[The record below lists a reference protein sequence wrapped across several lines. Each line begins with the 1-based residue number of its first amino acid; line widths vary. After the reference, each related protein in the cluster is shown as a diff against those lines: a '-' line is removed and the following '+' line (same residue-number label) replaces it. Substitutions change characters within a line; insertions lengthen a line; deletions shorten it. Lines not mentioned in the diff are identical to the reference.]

1 LVFGNESSL
10 RHLPFFEEVATHEE
24 HEAEWRAATAGLVV
38 LRLFDAW
45 LEEGASAVVPDSW
58 NVRAVRTAIEEMDD
72 GTPMRAILGSIV
84 DAMQTSKGADT
95 HEAMPRLMAYARA
108 LQYDAKSS
116 LAVDVYDTVVA
127 HTHPLKES
135 DTAIAAHQQRGA
147 CLRTL
152 GRFEEAQAAYAAAGA
167 VAEQA
172 GDMIGVLRARIGD
185 AKIAVARGNL
195 PYAESVLDETIA
207 SAAQHGVTMVH
218 SMALHDRAMVAG
230 LRGNHEL
237 TIQLAYEALSEAEL
251 PTERDRILGDIGTA
265 FHMLGIR
272 SAARDA
278 FLVLSATAQEQY
290 ARWVAMLSLMTIAA
304 EDGFEP
310 VFLQFRRSLSSVP
323 LPPELRTEYFIRL
336 GQSHRA
342 LGQDDP
348 SQIAFAKAVQL
359 AEHHGFNTLLF
370 EAEQLL
376 TATAQPEPRVAK
388 VPPDTVAGIAD
399 AVRDMRES
407 ALVGR

>member
-1 LVFGNESSL
+1 MVFGNESSL

-45 LEEGASAVVPDSW
+45 LEEGASAVAPDSW

-84 DAMQTSKGADT
+84 DAMQTSKGANT
-95 HEAMPRLMAYARA
+95 HEAMPRLMAYGRA
-108 LQYDAKSS
+108 LEYDGRWA
-116 LAVDVYDTVVA
+116 LAVDVYDSVIA
-127 HTHPLKES
+127 HTHPVEES
-135 DTAIAAHQQRGA
+135 DTAIAANLQRA
-147 CLRTL
+147 FCLRTL
-152 GRFEEAQAAYAAAGA
+152 GRFEEAQIAYTAAGA
-167 VAEQA
+167 VAERV
-172 GDMIGVLRARIGD
+172 GDMIGVLRGRIGD
-185 AKIAVARGNL
+185 AKLAVARGNL

-207 SAAQHGVTMVH
+207 AAAQHGVTSVH
-218 SMALHDRAMVAG
+218 SRALHDRAMVAG

-237 TIQLAYEALSEAEL
+237 TIQLAYEALRESDTPA
-251 PTERDRILGDIGTA
+251 ERDRILSDIGTA

-290 ARWVAMLSLMTIAA
+290 MRWMAMLSLMTIAA

-310 VFLQFRRSLSSVP
+310 VFLQFQRSLSSVP

-336 GQSHRA
+336 GRSHRA

-376 TATAQPEPRVAK
+376 AASSPEPSSSNTM
-388 VPPDTVAGIAD
+388 PDTVADIVE
-399 AVRDMRES
+399 AVRGMRELTVS
-407 ALVGR
+407 TR

>member
-1 LVFGNESSL
+1 MVFGNESSL

-95 HEAMPRLMAYARA
+95 HEAMPRLMAYGRA
-108 LQYDAKSS
+108 LEYDGRWA
-116 LAVDVYDTVVA
+116 LAVDVYDSVIA
-127 HTHPLKES
+127 HTHPVEES
-135 DTAIAAHQQRGA
+135 DTAIAANLQRGF

-152 GRFEEAQAAYAAAGA
+152 GRFEEAQVAYTAAGA
-167 VAEQA
+167 VAESV
-172 GDMIGVLRARIGD
+172 GDMIGVLRGRIGD
-185 AKIAVARGNL
+185 AKLAVARGNL
-195 PYAESVLDETIA
+195 PYAETVLDETIA
-207 SAAQHGVTMVH
+207 AAAQHGVTAVH
-218 SMALHDRAMVAG
+218 SRALHDRAMVAG

-237 TIQLAYEALSEAEL
+237 TIQLAYEALRESETPA
-251 PTERDRILGDIGTA
+251 ERDRILSDIGTA

-278 FLVLSATAQEQY
+278 FLVLSTTAQEQY
-290 ARWVAMLSLMTIAA
+290 TRWMAMLSLMTIAA

-310 VFLQFRRSLSSVP
+310 VFLQFRRSLASAP
-323 LPPELRTEYFIRL
+323 LPPELRTEYYLRL
-336 GQSHRA
+336 GRSHRA

-376 TATAQPEPRVAK
+376 AASSPEPSSSNTT
-388 VPPDTVAGIAD
+388 PDTVADIVE
-399 AVRDMRES
+399 AVRGMRELTVS
-407 ALVGR
+407 TR

>member
-1 LVFGNESSL
+1 MVFGNESSL

-84 DAMQTSKGADT
+84 DAMQTSKGANT
-95 HEAMPRLMAYARA
+95 HEAMPRLMAYGRA
-108 LQYDAKSS
+108 LEYDGRWA
-116 LAVDVYDTVVA
+116 LAVDVYDSVIA
-127 HTHPLKES
+127 HTHPVEES
-135 DTAIAAHQQRGA
+135 DTAIAANLQRGF

-152 GRFEEAQAAYAAAGA
+152 GRFEEAQVAYTAAGA
-167 VAEQA
+167 VAESV
-172 GDMIGVLRARIGD
+172 GDMIGVLRGRIGD
-185 AKIAVARGNL
+185 AKLAVARGNL
-195 PYAESVLDETIA
+195 PYAETVLDETIA
-207 SAAQHGVTMVH
+207 AAAQHGVTAVH
-218 SMALHDRAMVAG
+218 SRALHDRAMVAG

-237 TIQLAYEALSEAEL
+237 TIQLAYEALRESETPA
-251 PTERDRILGDIGTA
+251 ERDRILSDIGTA

-278 FLVLSATAQEQY
+278 FLVLSTTAQEQY
-290 ARWVAMLSLMTIAA
+290 TRWMAMLSLMTIAA

-310 VFLQFRRSLSSVP
+310 VFLQFRRSLASAP
-323 LPPELRTEYFIRL
+323 LPPELRTEYYLRL
-336 GQSHRA
+336 GRSHRA

-376 TATAQPEPRVAK
+376 AASSPEPSSSNTT
-388 VPPDTVAGIAD
+388 PDTVADIVE
-399 AVRDMRES
+399 AVRGMRELTVS
-407 ALVGR
+407 TR

>member
-84 DAMQTSKGADT
+84 DAMQTSKGANT
-95 HEAMPRLMAYARA
+95 HEAMPRLMAYGRA
-108 LQYDAKSS
+108 LEYDGRWA
-116 LAVDVYDTVVA
+116 LAVDVYDSVIA
-127 HTHPLKES
+127 HTHPVEES
-135 DTAIAAHQQRGA
+135 DTAIAANLQRGF

-152 GRFEEAQAAYAAAGA
+152 GRFEEAQVAYTAAGA
-167 VAEQA
+167 VAESV
-172 GDMIGVLRARIGD
+172 GDMIGVLRGRIGD
-185 AKIAVARGNL
+185 AKLAVARGNL
-195 PYAESVLDETIA
+195 PYAETVLDETIA
-207 SAAQHGVTMVH
+207 AAAQHGVTAVH
-218 SMALHDRAMVAG
+218 SRALHDRAMVAG

-237 TIQLAYEALSEAEL
+237 TIQLAYEALRESETPA
-251 PTERDRILGDIGTA
+251 ERDRILSDIGTA

-278 FLVLSATAQEQY
+278 FLVLSTTAQEQY
-290 ARWVAMLSLMTIAA
+290 TRWMAMLSLMTIAA

-310 VFLQFRRSLSSVP
+310 VFLQFRRSLASAP
-323 LPPELRTEYFIRL
+323 LPPELRTEYYLRL
-336 GQSHRA
+336 GRSHRA

-376 TATAQPEPRVAK
+376 AASSPEPSSSNTT
-388 VPPDTVAGIAD
+388 PDTVADIVE
-399 AVRDMRES
+399 AVRGMRELTVS
-407 ALVGR
+407 TR